1 MSSLTRHLFVSPAGG
16 SLPRWREAFP
26 RATFVSPLL
35 VVKPPPATTLIWLR
49 LGEDLPAT
57 EQLARLR
64 ASVGN
69 SPVIVLADYP
79 DNKEALALFA
89 AGVRAYCNAHATAAN
104 LRQVARSVQA
114 GGLWIGAA
122 LMERLLAS
130 TRVALS
136 VTPMS
141 GLAGEESAKLSAKR
155 LATLTSRENEVALI
169 VAGGASNKEAA
180 RHLGIT
186 ERTVKAHVGAV
197 FEKLQARDRLD
208 LVLIVNGHHP
218 SPGPVASPRL
228 PAVAKDVRPTAE

>member
-1 MSSLTRHLFVSPAGG
+1 MSSLTRHLFVSPTGA
-16 SLPRWREAFP
+16 SLPRWLDAFP
-26 RATFVSPLL
+26 RATFASPPL

-79 DNKEALALFA
+79 DDTEALALFA

-130 TRVALS
+130 TRIALS
-136 VTPMS
+136 VMPSS
-141 GLAGEESAKLSAKR
+141 GLAEVEGATLSAKR
-155 LATLTSRENEVALI
+155 MATLTSRESEVAMI

-208 LVLIVNGHHP
+208 LLLIVNGHRP
-218 SPGPVASPRL
+218 NSGPAAGLRQ
-228 PAVAKDVRPTAE
+228 PAAAKDSRPTAE